1 MLTLRELNR
10 ATLARQH
17 LLRRHQGGVTSVVHR
32 LAGLQ
37 AQEPRPPYIG
47 MWTRLDGFARDD
59 LHAALRARTL
69 VRATMMRATLH
80 LVTAA
85 DFAEFRPL
93 LRPLLAG
100 AARRFPEIDFDA
112 VAAVAERL
120 LAEGPH
126 TFNELRPRLENAFP
140 GAYDR
145 ALGYAVRMIVPLIMV
160 PTDDTWSF
168 PRESAFALPGIEL
181 AAEPD
186 LATFVERYLAAFGP
200 ASAADMQTWSGLT
213 GLKSVLNGM
222 RDRLEVM
229 VDEHGKELFDLPE
242 APRPEGDM
250 PAPVR
255 FLPDFDNLMLGHADR
270 TRVLPEEYRGAV
282 VTKNLRVRATYL
294 VDGFVAGTWQIK
306 RTGRKAKLLI
316 TPFTPVSP
324 EVLEEEGMALLA
336 FAEPDA
342 EARSLEVM
350 G

>member
-17 LLRRHQGGVTSVVHR
+17 LLRRHQGGVTSVAHR

-37 AQEPRPPYIG
+37 AQEPRPPYLG

-85 DFAEFRPL
+85 DFAAFRPL
-93 LRPLLAG
+93 LHPLLAG

-112 VAAVAERL
+112 VATVAERL

-126 TFNELRPRLENAFP
+126 TFNELRPRLENEFP

-145 ALGYAVRMIVPLIMV
+145 ALGYAVRMLVPLIMV
-160 PTDDTWSF
+160 PTEDPWSF

-186 LATFVERYLAAFGP
+186 LGTLVERYLAAFGP

-270 TRVLPEEYRGAV
+270 TRVLPEEYRGQV

-306 RTGRKAKLLI
+306 RAGRKAKLLI

-350 G
+350 S

>member
-37 AQEPRPPYIG
+37 AQEPRPPYLG

-85 DFAEFRPL
+85 DFAAFRPL
-93 LRPLLAG
+93 LHPLLAG

-112 VAAVAERL
+112 VAVVAERL

-126 TFNELRPRLENAFP
+126 TFNELRPRLENEFP

-145 ALGYAVRMIVPLIMV
+145 ALGYAVRMLVPLIMV
-160 PTDDTWSF
+160 PTEDQWSF
-168 PRESAFALPGIEL
+168 PRESAFALPGIEP

-186 LATFVERYLAAFGP
+186 LGTFVERYLAAFGP
-200 ASAADMQTWSGLT
+200 ATVADMQTWSGLT
-213 GLKSVLNGM
+213 GLKSVMNGM
-222 RDRLEVM
+222 RDRLEVL
-229 VDEHGKELFDLPE
+229 VDERGKELFDLPE

-270 TRVLPEEYRGAV
+270 TRVLPEEYRGQV

-350 G
+350 S

>member
-37 AQEPRPPYIG
+37 AQEPRPPYLG

-80 LVTAA
+80 LVTAV
-85 DFAEFRPL
+85 DFAAFRPL
-93 LRPLLAG
+93 LHPLLAG
-100 AARRFPEIDFDA
+100 AARRFPEVDFDA

-126 TFNELRPRLENAFP
+126 TFNELRPRLENEFP

-145 ALGYAVRMIVPLIMV
+145 ALGYAVRMLVPLIMV
-160 PTDDTWSF
+160 PTEDPWSF

-181 AAEPD
+181 AADPD
-186 LATFVERYLAAFGP
+186 LGTFVERYLAAFGP
-200 ASAADMQTWSGLT
+200 ATAADMQTWSGLT

-222 RDRLEVM
+222 RDRLEVL

-270 TRVLPEEYRGAV
+270 TRVLPEAYRGQV

-336 FAEPDA
+336 FAEPGA

-350 G
+350 T

>member
-1 MLTLRELNR
+1 
-10 ATLARQH
+10 
-17 LLRRHQGGVTSVVHR
+17 
-32 LAGLQ
+32 
-37 AQEPRPPYIG
+37 

-85 DFAEFRPL
+85 DFAAFRPL
-93 LRPLLAG
+93 LHPLLAG

-126 TFNELRPRLENAFP
+126 TFNELRPRLENEFP

-145 ALGYAVRMIVPLIMV
+145 ALGYAVRMLVPLIMV
-160 PTDDTWSF
+160 PTEDQWSF
-168 PRESAFALPGIEL
+168 PRESAFALPGIEP

-186 LATFVERYLAAFGP
+186 LGTFVERYLAAFGP
-200 ASAADMQTWSGLT
+200 ATAADMQTWSGLT
-213 GLKSVLNGM
+213 GLKSVMNGM
-222 RDRLEVM
+222 RDRLEVL

-270 TRVLPEEYRGAV
+270 TRVLPEEYRGQV

-306 RTGRKAKLLI
+306 RTGGKAKLLI

-350 G
+350 S